1 MLCTVLINGQ
11 QTHWVDCADRGFQ
24 YGDGLFETISIHNG
38 VPLFFSKHIERL
50 AEGCRR
56 LAIDLPERK
65 QIAAEA
71 EILCRSAGEGVLKIQ
86 VTRGKGGRG
95 YRCPDGSNTTRVLS
109 VHPSPNY
116 PPGLKCN
123 GIKARVCETRL
134 GINPRLA
141 AIKHMNRLEQILAM
155 REWDDPHIYEGLMLD
170 ADDYV
175 VEGTRSNLFLVQD
188 GCLLTPKID
197 RCGVAGIM
205 RALVI
210 AQAKAHDM
218 KVILARITI
227 DDLLDADEL
236 FLTNSII
243 DYWPITE
250 LETVRYPAG
259 TVTRQIG
266 HWIDRAKQNE
276 FHNQ

>member
-1 MLCTVLINGQ
+1 MRCTVLVNGQ
-11 QTHWVDCADRGFQ
+11 QTHWIDYADRGFQ
-24 YGDGLFETISIHNG
+24 YGDGLFETIPIYNG

-56 LAIDLPERK
+56 LAVDLPERK
-65 QIAAEA
+65 QIADEA
-71 EILCRSAGEGVLKIQ
+71 EMLCRSAGEGVLKIQ

-95 YRCPDGSNTTRVLS
+95 YRCPDDSNTTRVLS
-109 VHPSPNY
+109 VHPNPNY
-116 PPGLKCN
+116 PPELKHN

-134 GINPRLA
+134 GVNPRLA
-141 AIKHMNRLEQILAM
+141 AIKHTNRLEQILAR
-155 REWDDPHIYEGLMLD
+155 REWDDPHIHEGLMLD

-175 VEGTRSNLFLVQD
+175 VEGTRSNLFLVKD
-188 GCLLTPKID
+188 GCLFTPKID

-210 AQAKAHDM
+210 AQAEVHHL
-218 KVILARITI
+218 KVTLARITI
-227 DDLLDADEL
+227 DDLLGADEL

-250 LETVRYPAG
+250 LEKVRYPSG
-259 TVTRQIG
+259 TATRQIG
-266 HWIDRAKQNE
+266 YWIDRAKQNE

>member
-1 MLCTVLINGQ
+1 MHCTVLINGQ
-11 QTHWVDCADRGFQ
+11 QTHWIDCADRGFQ
-24 YGDGLFETISIHNG
+24 YGDGLFETISIHKG

-56 LAIDLPERK
+56 LAIELPERK

-71 EILCRSAGEGVLKIQ
+71 EMLCRSAGEGVLKIQ

-95 YRCPDGSNTTRVLS
+95 YRCPDDSNTTRVLS

-116 PPGLKCN
+116 PPELKRN

-141 AIKHMNRLEQILAM
+141 WIKHMNRLEQILAM
-155 REWDDPHIYEGLMLD
+155 RECDDPRIHEGLMLD
-170 ADDYV
+170 TDDCV
-175 VEGTRSNLFLVQD
+175 VEGTKSNLFLVK
-188 GCLLTPKID
+188 GGRLLTPKID

-210 AQAKAHDM
+210 VQAKAHDM
-218 KVILARITI
+218 KVTLARITI

-243 DYWPITE
+243 DYWPIIE
-250 LETVRYPAG
+250 LENIRYPSG

-266 HWIDRAKQNE
+266 YWIDKLKQNE
-276 FHNQ
+276 VHNQ